1 MASPVSSSA
10 LRPSVSASLAYHV
23 ATPTAHANLLSI
35 VEALLPHP
43 YRQVTSRTHEHDIRG
58 VYLALTL
65 NNASLLRE
73 PARSHVTLDHV
84 DLLDDDPPFIG
95 VHTEDLATLTFI
107 FASNDL
113 DEIILADMPR
123 A

>member
-1 MASPVSSSA
+1 MASPISSSA
-10 LRPSVSASLAYHV
+10 LRPFVSTSLAYHV
-23 ATPTAHANLLSI
+23 ATPTTHTNLLSI
-35 VEALLPHP
+35 VEVLLSHP
-43 YRQVTSRTHEHDIRG
+43 YRQVTSHTHEHDIRD

-73 PARSHVTLDHV
+73 PTRSHVTLDHV
-84 DLLDDDPPFIG
+84 DLLDDDPSFIG
-95 VHTEDLATLTFI
+95 MHAEDLAPLTFI